1 MKESTLERLTKYAA
15 IFGALVTAGSM
26 VFGVLTF
33 RRTAEEQ
40 RQSMALGVLQDYL
53 KLSVEHPDL
62 ASLEGRETVDL
73 RHAWFSVNA
82 LFTAQTLW
90 RLEGHDPRWE
100 RIIKA
105 IVRDHASFLTRGS
118 LACDEYEPDF
128 IEYIKTSV
136 PAMKCAS

>member
-1 MKESTLERLTKYAA
+1 MNDSTLERLTKYAA

-33 RRTAEEQ
+33 RRTANEQ

-62 ASLEGRETVDL
+62 ASLEGRETVDT

-105 IVRDHASFLTRGS
+105 IVRDHAHFLQRGQ

-128 IEYIKTSV
+128 IKYIGENV
-136 PAMKCAS
+136 PDMKCAD